1 MSFLYIVTVGYL
13 RVHVKTC
20 QLYMYIVASTI
31 CICLIT
37 CFYLTCLSLS
47 VFVMPVTAS
56 SLPVS
61 ICHACHCQS
70 LPVSICHA
78 CHCQSLPVSISHAC
92 HCQSLPVSTCH
103 ACHCQ
108 SLPVSIC
115 HACHCQSLLVST
127 CHACHCQSFLTT
139 IGPCQLSV
147 VSFDHHHAVI
157 CQLYLSYQL
166 MFCDF

>member
-103 ACHCQ
+103 AF
-108 SLPVSIC
+108 
-115 HACHCQSLLVST
+115 
-127 CHACHCQSFLTT
+127 HCQSFLAT
-139 IGPCQLSV
+139 IGACQLSLI
-147 VSFDHHHAVI
+147 SFDHHQERAVI

-166 MFCDF
+166 MFGDF